1 MYISIKWNFIL
12 ITQRV
17 KIQQILSGYGML
29 WASHNEIVNNGK
41 GNSCDMLRKVIIY
54 DDILFCCCC
63 CFLLL
68 LFFVQVFGEKIPLNN
83 LCWKNT
89 SGNGFCSCYTILLIL
104 ICEKDKLDLAEK
116 FIVKIP
122 PRHDIIDNNWL
133 KDYLSIRFN
142 SSKIRT
148 IVVLDI
154 IDKYDPSPTLGV
166 ECEAWYFAN
175 PFVHWSMSSVG
186 SKKST

>member
-1 MYISIKWNFIL
+1 MIFFF
-12 ITQRV
+12 V
-17 KIQQILSGYGML
+17 VVV
-29 WASHNEIVNNGK
+29 AS
-41 GNSCDMLRKVIIY
+41 
-54 DDILFCCCC
+54 CCCC
-63 CFLLL
+63 SSYKFS
-68 LFFVQVFGEKIPLNN
+68 GKKIPLNN

-166 ECEAWYFAN
+166 ECEAWYFAI
-175 PFVHWSMSSVG
+175 PFVHWSMSSLEAKNLPKCSRVLLLGIVSSG
-186 SKKST
+186 SGPFPNWAYWYLPLLIERWNRLITHQFSW

>member
-68 LFFVQVFGEKIPLNN
+68 LFFVQVFEHKLEMQAPEPQSPLVEH
-83 LCWKNT
+83 LVGVMAHPTW
-89 SGNGFCSCYTILLIL
+89 GL
-104 ICEKDKLDLAEK
+104 
-116 FIVKIP
+116 P
-122 PRHDIIDNNWL
+122 ID
-133 KDYLSIRFN
+133 
-142 SSKIRT
+142 
-148 IVVLDI
+148 
-154 IDKYDPSPTLGV
+154 PAGQ
-166 ECEAWYFAN
+166 
-175 PFVHWSMSSVG
+175 VHWAAWLMTSQTAQLPQILGTRQGSVEIHHFIN
-186 SKKST
+186 